1 MQSGLLNGLHIRQI
15 LPPSG
20 CEFSGYEVVAGKKI
34 RPCAGRLVDH
44 VFNAAL
50 PCCIE
55 INTGNFR
62 KNIHGYRLA
71 SHAEECAKDGEVGK
85 GQPFKRCAELRP
97 YPSWP
102 VAAHG

>member
-1 MQSGLLNGLHIRQI
+1 MQSGLVDGLHIRQI

-20 CEFSGYEVVAGKKI
+20 CEFGGYEVVAGKKI

-44 VFNAAL
+44 ILNPAL